1 MLKTLIK
8 KQLQM
13 MLTAFYRA
21 GKNKKQK
28 SKAGYLVYA
37 VLMLYVAGVIF
48 FLFYSMMDTLCAP
61 LVNSG
66 LGWLYFSLAGVL
78 SVVLAG
84 IGSVFMTQSM
94 LYEAKDNEF
103 LLSLPIPPSKILF
116 SRMFSLYI
124 QNFLFGGLVFLA
136 AVIVYGKTASPNA
149 ASVVFCVLLFFLLPL
164 FSLALTCILA
174 WLTALLTSRMRNKTV
189 FTMVLSLVFLGV
201 YFAVY
206 FRINSYLQMIL
217 TNSEAIGKNIKT
229 ILYPLYQMGLAAEGE
244 AKAFVIFAAMVLA
257 LSGMVYTVLSRSFIR
272 IATAKHSAAKAKYR
286 EKALRVGSVDKS
298 LFRKELRRFTG
309 SAVYMLNCGLGSL
322 ILVVG
327 AVAAI
332 LKQDALLSF
341 GELIPGG
348 KELLPLLGCAA
359 VCLAAAPNTVTAPS
373 VSLEGKNL
381 WILQSL
387 PVDGKKI
394 LFAKLKL
401 HMVITAPIAFLCG
414 VVLNILLKPSPVT
427 AVLTLIL
434 PCVFIFLCG
443 ELGLLLN
450 LKMPKLDWTNEAVTV
465 KQSMSV
471 MISLFANWGII
482 MLLAGVYYLLP
493 VGSLISND
501 LFLLICIAV
510 LAVCSAV
517 LWKMLT
523 GWGAKR
529 MLLLQ

>member
-78 SVVLAG
+78 SVVLAV

-327 AVAAI
+327 AVAA
-332 LKQDALLSF
+332 
-341 GELIPGG
+341 
-348 KELLPLLGCAA
+348 